1 MSLLSTAIHAVQQAQ
16 IACINVQNTFITS
29 VSKEDRSPVTIADF
43 AAQSIV
49 SMILEEYDA
58 AIPLVGEEDAQLLRE
73 NEELQQKV
81 CSVVHAVLPNKTK
94 EEILNAID
102 RGTHEGGEN
111 GTFWVLDP
119 IDGTKGFLRKQQY
132 AIALGLVENGDVTLG
147 VLGCPNLPQNLNALD
162 QSIGSLFFATKGG
175 GSFRW
180 LSSEESEPISVSN
193 NPLRFCESVEKG
205 HSSHSRS
212 QQIAD
217 IVGITA
223 PPIRMDSQC
232 KYALVA
238 QGQAAAY
245 LRLTKGGYVE
255 KIWDHA
261 AGAIIITEAGGMLTD
276 LYGKPLD
283 FSKGRTLSSNKGII
297 ASCGGALHQELV
309 AAYLQTD
316 S

>member
-16 IACINVQNTFITS
+16 KACINVQKTLITS
-29 VSKEDRSPVTIADF
+29 VSKEDRSPVTVADF

-49 SMILEEYDA
+49 SMILQEYNAD
-58 AIPLVGEEDAQLLRE
+58 ISLVGEEDAQLLRE
-73 NEELQQKV
+73 NEELKQKV
-81 CSVVHAVLPNKTK
+81 CAVVAHVMPEKT
-94 EEILNAID
+94 ENEILTAID
-102 RGTHEGGEN
+102 RGTHEGGSK

-132 AIALGLVENGDVTLG
+132 AIALGLVENGEVTLG
-147 VLGCPNLPQNLNALD
+147 ILGCPNLPRDLNEPNID
-162 QSIGSLFFATKGG
+162 IGSLFFATKGG

-180 LSSEESEPISVSN
+180 IASGKSTPIYVSQEPF
-193 NPLRFCESVEKG
+193 RFCESVEKA
-205 HSSHSRS
+205 HSSHSRA
-212 QQIAD
+212 QKIAD
-217 IVGITA
+217 IVGITD

-261 AGAIIITEAGGMLTD
+261 AGAIIITEAGGMVTD
-276 LYGKPLD
+276 LHGKPLD
-283 FSKGRTLSSNKGII
+283 FSKGRKLSSNKGII
-297 ASCGGALHQELV
+297 ASSGGELHQELV
-309 AAYLQTD
+309 QAYAQTD

>member
-1 MSLLSTAIHAVQQAQ
+1 MSLLSNAIHAVQQAQ
-16 IACINVQNTFITS
+16 IACIHVQNTFISS

-58 AIPLVGEEDAQLLRE
+58 AIPLVGEEDAQILRE
-73 NEELQQKV
+73 NEELKQKV
-81 CSVVHAVLPNKTK
+81 CSIVHGVLPNKTE

-132 AIALGLVENGDVTLG
+132 AIALGLVENGNVTLG
-147 VLGCPNLPQNLNALD
+147 VLGCPNLPRDLNAPE

-180 LSSEESEPISVSN
+180 LTSEESEPISVSN

-276 LYGKPLD
+276 LHGKPLD

-297 ASCGGALHQELV
+297 ASCGGSIHQELV
-309 AAYLQTD
+309 AAYSQTD